1 MRGLRAALMGAERGG
16 AAASARLAGTELMPS
31 TGRAALQCMRTQ
43 WCGAVEIRA
52 DRAVGG
58 WFAER
63 LAELVKAI
71 AWRRTRWFQYG
82 YISSENGRRARRE
95 PVRYWADGGPGRQK
109 PPAKHQR
116 DRKST
121 RLNSS

>member
-63 LAELVKAI
+63 LAELVKAEGDSL
-71 AWRRTRWFQYG
+71 AADAVGSVPLYRERERERGYNQAALQAPGKKGSDSRTKRCC
-82 YISSENGRRARRE
+82 
-95 PVRYWADGGPGRQK
+95 
-109 PPAKHQR
+109 
-116 DRKST
+116 
-121 RLNSS
+121 

>member
-16 AAASARLAGTELMPS
+16 AAASARLAGTERMPS

-63 LAELVKAI
+63 LAELVKAEGDSL
-71 AWRRTRWFQYG
+71 AADAVGSVPLYRERERERW
-82 YISSENGRRARRE
+82 
-95 PVRYWADGGPGRQK
+95 
-109 PPAKHQR
+109 
-116 DRKST
+116 
-121 RLNSS
+121 